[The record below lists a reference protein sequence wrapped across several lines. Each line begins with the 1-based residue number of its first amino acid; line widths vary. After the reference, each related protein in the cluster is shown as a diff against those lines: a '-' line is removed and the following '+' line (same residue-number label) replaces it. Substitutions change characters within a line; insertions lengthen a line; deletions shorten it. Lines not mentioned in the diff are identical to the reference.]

1 MEGAVAG
8 RLPRGHDGFVG
19 QGWCARGGHWL
30 YFSGWYC
37 SASLVLAMASASLEA
52 SLDLLERMRCH
63 VFLFAQRADVWGFL
77 PSWALVMVVVCC
89 VSGKFAAEAGSSRAT
104 TSRLW
109 PVSASTVAYDFIWWA
124 PLFSRR
130 GLWAVLLLFSLYGLL
145 SELCRSC
152 IRFLAWCIISLY
164 TCKATRFRPGPAFMS
179 ACRYCVLWI
188 GGRLFGQSQTDSSCE
203 ACSGRQAHRVFP
215 HPSGWG
221 CEIFFSDLSSF
232 FSFFFFF
239 SSSPPGSHLPIGDDG
254 IHQYPSDSL
263 PAHTFQ
269 LATTGSTSIPQ
280 TPSDSLRLPP
290 TIGDSESPSVPQ
302 TPSHYWRLRIPQYPS
317 DSLRLPPTIGD
328 SESPSVPQTPSHY
341 WRFRI
346 PQYPSDSLRRPPTI
360 GDSESPSV
368 PQTLSHYWR
377 LRIPQCPSYS
387 LPLLATQN
395 PPVSLI
401 ISPTIGDSESPSVP
415 QNPSHYWRLRIPQY
429 PSESLIIIIII
440 IRIPPPPPHHHQN
453 PSSASSSS
461 ESIII
466 IIIIR
471 IPPPPHHHQN
481 PSSSSSSSESL
492 IIIIINRIPHHHHH
506 QHHRRHHHHH
516 NQGGDIARSK

>member
-1 MEGAVAG
+1 
-8 RLPRGHDGFVG
+8 
-19 QGWCARGGHWL
+19 
-30 YFSGWYC
+30 
-37 SASLVLAMASASLEA
+37 MASASLEA

-302 TPSHYWRLRIPQYPS
+302 TPSHYWR
-317 DSLRLPPTIGD
+317 
-328 SESPSVPQTPSHY
+328 
-341 WRFRI
+341 FRI

-440 IRIPPPPPHHHQN
+440 IRIPPPP
-453 PSSASSSS
+453 
-461 ESIII
+461 
-466 IIIIR
+466 
-471 IPPPPHHHQN
+471 HHHQN
-481 PSSSSSSSESL
+481 PSSSSSSAPPSL
-492 IIIIINRIPHHHHH
+492 LLLMMMMMWMMMMTMVVVVVMMMMMVMRGTDGAIPNRAGLEAQTCAARARRTSAMRRQRRRKPPIEGYRPSRTSKFRERSVHHHTSQIIYSELYPHPDYDDDDDDD
-506 QHHRRHHHHH
+506 
-516 NQGGDIARSK
+516 GADDDDDEGFC